1 MATPELTSLPPGP
14 YVMSIS
20 PANLDGS
27 LDKGAFVG
35 HIRRLAA
42 ERIGVYVVGAG
53 FGEGMVM
60 SDDDTWSMIDLAV
73 KELKDKTPV
82 VAANLERTNA
92 ERNIVFT
99 REAAARGVDA
109 VQVYPASPGHMIVPS
124 EPMFDQFFEDFFA
137 EIKTPVVLS
146 NNMATGFE
154 TPLQVHARLLD
165 RYPNIVGFNKYHPSP
180 ANLVKFLEVIGQRKP
195 VFTATAS
202 LMTSYALGGQGQ
214 LDGMPNI
221 IPRTCRAFFD
231 EFQAGNLQQ
240 ARLHLTRMLAT
251 DEVMAGFKGITG
263 SHNLAAHKA
272 TLGILGLP
280 GGYPRKP
287 WLPLDDDS
295 IRKLSRDL
303 DELGIRDFEGL

>member
-1 MATPELTSLPPGP
+1 MAVAELTSLPPGP
-14 YVMSIS
+14 YVMSIT
-20 PANLDGS
+20 PANRDGS
-27 LDKGAFVG
+27 LDEGAFTEHV
-35 HIRRLAA
+35 RRLAS
-42 ERIGVYVVGAG
+42 ERIGVYVAGAG

-60 SDDDTWSMIDLAV
+60 SDDETWRMIDLAV
-73 KELKDKTPV
+73 RELKGTTPV

-92 ERNIVFT
+92 ERSVVFT

-109 VQVYPASPGHMIVPS
+109 VQVYPATPGHMIVPS
-124 EPMFDQFFEDFFA
+124 EPMFDRFYEDFFA
-137 EIKTPVVLS
+137 EIETPVVLS

-165 RYPNIVGFNKYHPSP
+165 RHPNVVGFNKYHPSP
-180 ANLVKFLEVIGQRKP
+180 ANLAKFLEVIGQRKP
-195 VFTATAS
+195 VFTAAAS

-221 IPRTCRAFFD
+221 VPRTCRAFFD
-231 EFQAGNLQQ
+231 EFQAGNLER
-240 ARLHLTRMLAT
+240 ARLHLARMLAA

-263 SHNLAAHKA
+263 SHSLAAHKA
-272 TLGILGLP
+272 ALGILGLP

-287 WLPLDDDS
+287 WLPLDDAS

-303 DELGIRDFEGL
+303 DELGIREFEGL